1 MSVTQAYSGGGLSVR
16 RLAKAARKPVST
28 VGRWVETEDRRR
40 KTEDGERMVSRYQES
55 KGTGNQEDGRQT
67 TEGREFRIGLENVI
81 FLWAELHKWR
91 EKASSPFD

>member
-1 MSVTQAYSGGGLSVR
+1 MVSGVPMLNARYSTLEA
-16 RLAKAARKPVST
+16 LFWMLDA
-28 VGRWVETEDRRR
+28 RRR
-40 KTEDGERMVSRYQES
+40 RIEDGRQES
-55 KGTGNQEDGRQT
+55 KGTGNQEDGRLT